1 MPPATTLI
9 GFVWAHNC
17 CTPVLCRNA
26 PAGVKASMATCSPEV
41 VVETEG
47 GAESSRGNQSVCD
60 SIIRDGDVG
69 KDFANGAD
77 PLARPPSVLFG
88 GHGLG
93 QGGVVALLVISGRF
107 KEIGTRALR
116 LVRLGPNSVTL
127 P

>member
-1 MPPATTLI
+1 
-9 GFVWAHNC
+9 
-17 CTPVLCRNA
+17 
-26 PAGVKASMATCSPEV
+26 MATCSPEV

-47 GAESSRGNQSVCD
+47 GAESARGNQSVCD

-93 QGGVVALLVISGRF
+93 QGGVVALLVISGPF
-107 KEIGTRALR
+107 KEIGPRAFD
-116 LVRLGPNSVTL
+116 LVRLGQSPQPMPFPPTFSH
-127 P
+127 PP